1 MFAPARELKCRN
13 TRVVSHVTVTP
24 YVVNKTQEK
33 MYKEVHIYSLNYLH
47 LTNTKIMTNG
57 KKAEVFCEHSVKC
70 LCYWFLNSD
79 NLM

>member
-13 TRVVSHVTVTP
+13 TRVVSHVRVTP
-24 YVVNKTQEK
+24 YVVNRIRENVQGSAHIFIKLSAFNK
-33 MYKEVHIYSLNYLH
+33 YKNYDQW
-47 LTNTKIMTNG
+47 